1 MADANGAA
9 GGALDADPPD
19 RRLGL
24 AGAPNARDLGGLP
37 AAAGRR
43 VRTGLVLRAGALG
56 RLTDADVAALGRRRL
71 ALVIDLR
78 HDSEITQ
85 SPPDR
90 LPPGPRL
97 LHLPVYDPDHPVFT
111 YVSAML
117 VGRAGT
123 VPPELAGQGTP
134 GAMRE
139 VYRWFVS
146 GEAARHRF
154 AEAVRAIAG
163 ADGPVLFHC
172 SAGKDRTGWL
182 AALLLHA
189 AGVAEGPV
197 MDDYLLSNDHGGAV
211 AEALAGALHRRHR
224 VDPAVLRP
232 LLSADRSYLRAAY
245 GEAERH
251 YGGMSGYLRD
261 GLGLRPEELSD
272 LRGRLLA

>member
-1 MADANGAA
+1 MADPA
-9 GGALDADPPD
+9 GGSD
-19 RRLGL
+19 RQLGL

-37 AAAGRR
+37 TAAGRR
-43 VRTGLVLRAGALG
+43 VRPGVLLRAGALG
-56 RLTDADVAALGRRRL
+56 RLTDSDVETLGRLRL

-78 HDSEITQ
+78 HDSEIEQT
-85 SPPDR
+85 PPDR

-97 LHLPVYDPDHPVFT
+97 LRLPVYDPRHPVFS

-117 VGRAGT
+117 LGRAEA

-139 VYRWFVS
+139 VYRWFVT
-146 GEAARHRF
+146 GEPARRQFAA
-154 AEAVRAIAG
+154 AVRAITA

-189 AGVAEGPV
+189 VGVGDDLV
-197 MDDYLLSNDHGGAV
+197 MADYLLSNDHGGAV

-224 VDPAVLRP
+224 VDPEVLRP
-232 LLSADRSYLRAAY
+232 LLSARREYLEAAYQQVDRSY
-245 GEAERH
+245 
-251 YGGMSGYLRD
+251 GGMAGYLRD
-261 GLGLRPEELSD
+261 GLGLRPRERAA
-272 LRGRLLA
+272 LRDRMLA